1 MTLKNSTTVKEKIE
15 RLLNDE
21 AVEVQINLE
30 TIIVEIEDKEEN
42 IWGLMLQTGYL
53 KVVETVNISEGIYK
67 VKIPNYEIKE
77 LFKGIVRDWF
87 RN

>member
-1 MTLKNSTTVKEKIE
+1 MWK
-15 RLLNDE
+15 
-21 AVEVQINLE
+21 AY
-30 TIIVEIEDKEEN
+30 IILEIEDKEEN